1 MTFILKNIIINVSH
15 LWDIFFFMVNKRPD
29 NIADNPGLLP
39 YGSNIGA
46 PSIKPTDLTSFKQ
59 NGLSK
64 VEKVFDRRYKELVE
78 QAETL
83 QKSFMITQEVYDSKY
98 KFEPLIGEIYHL
110 YEDSDGSRTLSL
122 IDPTQWNRKHLYSVV
137 LNSDMTWTKID

>member
-1 MTFILKNIIINVSH
+1 MSH
-15 LWDIFFFMVNKRPD
+15 TCGTFFFMANKKPD
-29 NIADNPGLLP
+29 NVADNPGLLP

-46 PSIKPTDLTSFKQ
+46 PPFRPTDLTSFKQ

-83 QKSFMITQEVYDSKY
+83 QKSFMITQEVYGSKY

-122 IDPTQWNRKHLYSVV
+122 IDPTKWNRKHLYSVV
-137 LNSDMTWTKID
+137 LNSDMTWTKIE

>member
-1 MTFILKNIIINVSH
+1 MSH
-15 LWDIFFFMVNKRPD
+15 TCGTFFFMANKKPD
-29 NIADNPGLLP
+29 NVADNPGLLP

-46 PSIKPTDLTSFKQ
+46 PAFRPTDLTSFKQ

-83 QKSFMITQEVYDSKY
+83 QKSFMITQEVYESKY

>member
-1 MTFILKNIIINVSH
+1 MSH
-15 LWDIFFFMVNKRPD
+15 TCGTFFFMANKKPD
-29 NIADNPGLLP
+29 NVADNPGLLP

-46 PSIKPTDLTSFKQ
+46 PSFKPTELTTFKK

-64 VEKVFDRRYKELVE
+64 VDKVFDKRYKELVE

-83 QKSFMITQEVYDSKY
+83 QKSFMITQEVYESKY

-110 YEDSDGSRTLSL
+110 YEDSDGGRTLSL
-122 IDPTQWNRKHLYSVV
+122 IEPTQWKKKHLYSVI
-137 LNSDMTWTKID
+137 LNSDMTWTRVD